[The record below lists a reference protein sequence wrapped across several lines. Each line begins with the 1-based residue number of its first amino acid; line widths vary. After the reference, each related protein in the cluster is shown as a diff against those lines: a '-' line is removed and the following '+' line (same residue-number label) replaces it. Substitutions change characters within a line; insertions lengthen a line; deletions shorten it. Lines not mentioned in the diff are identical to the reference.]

1 MNEEYLAYLDNLNN
15 EERSVFF
22 YRLVLKLPTEET
34 AQRLKISVRKTKYI
48 TKILQEQK
56 ELIEIKNYIYQSFLS
71 SSIC

>member
-15 EERSVFF
+15 KERSVFL

-56 ELIEIKNYIYQSFLS
+56 ELIEIKNYIYQSFLV
-71 SSIC
+71 